1 MLHRFERRPHN
12 VVPPTG
18 EAIRR
23 GQLSGRQLVAGPDR
37 KRVVVVDGGY
47 ESYDI
52 EQRVLAPL
60 DADVIVDPCHGDP
73 ARIKV
78 ATAEADAVLVRDSP
92 IDAETIAC
100 MRRCRIIA
108 RYGIGVDNVDLAAAQ
123 ERGIFV
129 ANVPDYGT
137 EEVSDHALA
146 LLMSVARRTVTRDR
160 AVRGGAWNVSPGEK
174 IYRFAG
180 RVLGLVGYGRIA
192 RTFERK
198 MRGLGVAR
206 VLVYDPLLEGGAFPG
221 VENVELNSLCQRSDF
236 ISLHAPL
243 TSDTSR
249 IINSAR
255 IALMKPTAILIN
267 TARGGLIDETALAE
281 ALRSKRIFGAGIDVF
296 QPEPPGR
303 DHPLFALDNVV
314 LSDHTA
320 WYSEESVAELQTK
333 AAEEVARVFR
343 GEPPKHWVNRW
354 TRG

>member
-1 MLHRFERRPHN
+1 M
-12 VVPPTG
+12 
-18 EAIRR
+18 
-23 GQLSGRQLVAGPDR
+23 AGLDR

-47 ESYDI
+47 ESYGI
-52 EQRVLAPL
+52 EQRILAPL
-60 DADVIVDPCHGDP
+60 DADVIVEPCHGDP
-73 ARIKV
+73 ARIKT

-92 IDAETIAC
+92 IDAEAIAG

-108 RYGIGVDNVDLAAAQ
+108 RYGIGVDNVNLAAAQ

-129 ANVPDYGT
+129 ANVPDYGA

-146 LLMSVARRTVTRDR
+146 LLMSVTRRTVTRDP

-174 IYRFAG
+174 MYRIAG
-180 RVLGLVGYGRIA
+180 RALGLVGYGRIA
-192 RTFERK
+192 RAFARK

-206 VLVYDPLLEGGAFPG
+206 VLVYDPLLEAGAFAC
-221 VENVELNSLCQRSDF
+221 VESVDLNSLCQQSDF

-249 IINSAR
+249 IINTTR
-255 IALMKPTAILIN
+255 IALMKPTAILVN
-267 TARGGLIDETALAE
+267 TARGELIDETALVE

-296 QPEPPGR
+296 QHEPPGR

-314 LSDHTA
+314 VSDHTA

-333 AAEEVARVFR
+333 AAEEVARVLQ
-343 GEPPKHWVNRW
+343 GDPPKHWVNRW
-354 TRG
+354 TVG

>member
-1 MLHRFERRPHN
+1 MA
-12 VVPPTG
+12 
-18 EAIRR
+18 EA
-23 GQLSGRQLVAGPDR
+23 DR

-47 ESYDI
+47 ESYGI
-52 EQRVLAPL
+52 EQRILAPFG
-60 DADVIVDPCHGDP
+60 ADVVVDPCQGDR
-73 ARIKV
+73 ARIKL

-92 IDAETIAC
+92 IDAEAIAS
-100 MRRCRIIA
+100 MRRCLIIA
-108 RYGIGVDNVDLAAAQ
+108 RYGIGVDNVDLAAAR
-123 ERGIFV
+123 ERGVFV
-129 ANVPDYGT
+129 ANVPDYGA

-146 LLMSVARRTVTRDR
+146 LLMSVVRRTVTRDR

-174 IYRFAG
+174 IYRIAG

-192 RTFERK
+192 RALERK

-206 VLVYDPLLEGGAFPG
+206 VLVYDPLVQAGALSG
-221 VENVELNSLCQRSDF
+221 VESVDLNSLCQESDF

-243 TSDTSR
+243 TRDTSR

-255 IALMKPTAILIN
+255 IALMKPTAILVN
-267 TARGGLIDETALAE
+267 TARGGLIDETALVE

-296 QPEPPGR
+296 QHEPPGR

-333 AAEEVARVFR
+333 AAQEIARVFR
-343 GEPPKHWVNRW
+343 GESPEHWVNRS
-354 TRG
+354 T

>member
-1 MLHRFERRPHN
+1 M
-12 VVPPTG
+12 
-18 EAIRR
+18 
-23 GQLSGRQLVAGPDR
+23 AGPDR

-52 EQRVLAPL
+52 EQRILAPL

-73 ARIKV
+73 ARIKIV
-78 ATAEADAVLVRDSP
+78 TAEADAVLVRDSP
-92 IDAETIAC
+92 IDAETIAR
-100 MRRCRIIA
+100 MSRCRIIA

-129 ANVPDYGT
+129 ANVPDYGV

-146 LLMSVARRTVTRDR
+146 LLMSVARRTVTRDH
-160 AVRGGAWNVSPGEK
+160 AVRGGAWNVSRGEK
-174 IYRFAG
+174 IYRIAG
-180 RVLGLVGYGRIA
+180 RALGLVGYGRIA
-192 RTFERK
+192 RALERK
-198 MRGLGVAR
+198 IRGLGVAR
-206 VLVYDPLLEGGAFPG
+206 VLVYDPFLAAGAFPG
-221 VENVELNSLCQRSDF
+221 VESVDLNSLCQQSDF

-243 TSDTSR
+243 TSDTAR
-249 IINSAR
+249 IINFAR
-255 IALMKPTAILIN
+255 LSLMKPTAILVN
-267 TARGGLIDETALAE
+267 TARGGLIDETALVE

-314 LSDHTA
+314 VSDHTA

>member
-1 MLHRFERRPHN
+1 M
-12 VVPPTG
+12 
-18 EAIRR
+18 
-23 GQLSGRQLVAGPDR
+23 AGPDR

-52 EQRVLAPL
+52 EQRILAPL

-73 ARIKV
+73 ARIKI

-92 IDAETIAC
+92 IDAETIAR
-100 MRRCRIIA
+100 MSRCRIIA

-129 ANVPDYGT
+129 ANVPDYGV

-146 LLMSVARRTVTRDR
+146 LLMSVARRTVTRDH
-160 AVRGGAWNVSPGEK
+160 AVRGGAWNVSRGEK
-174 IYRFAG
+174 MYRIAG
-180 RVLGLVGYGRIA
+180 RTLGLVGYGRIA
-192 RTFERK
+192 RALERK
-198 MRGLGVAR
+198 MRGLGVSR
-206 VLVYDPLLEGGAFPG
+206 VLVFDPFVEAGALSG
-221 VENVELNSLCQRSDF
+221 VESVDLNSLCQQSDF

-243 TSDTSR
+243 TSDTAR
-249 IINSAR
+249 VINSAR
-255 IALMKPTAILIN
+255 LALMKPTAILVN
-267 TARGGLIDETALAE
+267 TARGGLIDETALVE

-314 LSDHTA
+314 VSDHTA
-320 WYSEESVAELQTK
+320 WYSEESVADLQTK
-333 AAEEVARVFR
+333 AAEEIARVFQD
-343 GEPPKHWVNRW
+343 EPPKHWVNRW

>member
-1 MLHRFERRPHN
+1 M
-12 VVPPTG
+12 
-18 EAIRR
+18 A
-23 GQLSGRQLVAGPDR
+23 GRDR

-73 ARIKV
+73 ARIKI

-92 IDAETIAC
+92 INAEAIAC
-100 MRRCRIIA
+100 MRRCRMIA
-108 RYGIGVDNVDLAAAQ
+108 RYGIGVDNVDLAAAR

-129 ANVPDYGT
+129 ANVPDYGA

-146 LLMSVARRTVTRDR
+146 LLMSVARRTVTRDA
-160 AVRGGAWNVSPGEK
+160 AVRRGAWNASPGEK
-174 IYRFAG
+174 MYRIAG

-192 RTFERK
+192 HALERK
-198 MRGLGVAR
+198 IRGLGVTR
-206 VLVYDPLLEGGAFPG
+206 VLVYDPVLEASAFAG
-221 VENVELNSLCQRSDF
+221 VESVDLNSLCEQSDF

-243 TSDTSR
+243 TRDTAR
-249 IINSAR
+249 IIDSVR
-255 IALMKPTAILIN
+255 IALMKPTAILVN
-267 TARGGLIDETALAE
+267 TARGGLIDETALIE
-281 ALRSKRIFGAGIDVF
+281 ALRSQRIFGAGIDVLAH
-296 QPEPPGR
+296 EPPAS
-303 DHPLFALDNVV
+303 DHPLFALNNVV

-333 AAEEVARVFR
+333 AAEEVARVLQ
-343 GEPPKHWVNRW
+343 GEPPRHWVNRW

>member
-1 MLHRFERRPHN
+1 MAE
-12 VVPPTG
+12 
-18 EAIRR
+18 
-23 GQLSGRQLVAGPDR
+23 PDR

-47 ESYDI
+47 ESYGI
-52 EQRVLAPL
+52 EQRILAPFG
-60 DADVIVDPCHGDP
+60 ADVIVDPCQRDR
-73 ARIKV
+73 ARIKI

-92 IDAETIAC
+92 IDAEAIAS

-129 ANVPDYGT
+129 ANVPDYGAQ
-137 EEVSDHALA
+137 EVSDHALA
-146 LLMSVARRTVTRDR
+146 LLMSVTRRTVTRDS

-174 IYRFAG
+174 MYRIAG
-180 RVLGLVGYGRIA
+180 STLGLVGYGRIA
-192 RTFERK
+192 RAFERK

-206 VLVYDPLLEGGAFPG
+206 VLVYDPLLDAGTFPG
-221 VENVELNSLCQRSDF
+221 VESVELNLLCQRSDF

-249 IINSAR
+249 IINSTR
-255 IALMKPTAILIN
+255 IALMKPTAVLVN

-296 QPEPPGR
+296 QREPPSR
-303 DHPLFALDNVV
+303 DHPLFGLDNVV

-333 AAEEVARVFR
+333 AAEEVARAFQGAPLR
-343 GEPPKHWVNRW
+343 TGLIA
-354 TRG
+354 GL